1 LVSCPYRANE
11 LVMPLNFFGTSEGVK
26 YLSFFPF
33 FLKVWT
39 LQKAC
44 PGVEE
49 GCKKFAGKGEIRS
62 CQL

>member
-1 LVSCPYRANE
+1 
-11 LVMPLNFFGTSEGVK
+11 MPLNFFGTSEGVK